1 MAAAIIWVFKY
12 LFWSREKKEIQQ
24 DAPVTPSITQTF
36 QPVINIHSPTITS
49 SDDARKQPSNPDSNS
64 LTKRMPHFS
73 YKGPSNKRIFI
84 SPEGNIGIRDPR
96 DSREENAAA
105 NSLLLRFENEPQGAR
120 ANRVVAKVSFKTSNG
135 LGENLDYGV
144 WLNSPN
150 NWTSMNVGD
159 TRELL
164 IIAVTNSKLLA
175 FDDRRIDGSY
185 YSQWSWMTRRTIEHL
200 EEVEVRLIDQ
210 NTVTS
215 RRFIFLIRYDGEKFT
230 VQERISE
237 L

>member
-1 MAAAIIWVFKY
+1 
-12 LFWSREKKEIQQ
+12 
-24 DAPVTPSITQTF
+24 
-36 QPVINIHSPTITS
+36 
-49 SDDARKQPSNPDSNS
+49 
-64 LTKRMPHFS
+64 
-73 YKGPSNKRIFI
+73 
-84 SPEGNIGIRDPR
+84 
-96 DSREENAAA
+96 
-105 NSLLLRFENEPQGAR
+105 
-120 ANRVVAKVSFKTSNG
+120 
-135 LGENLDYGV
+135 
-144 WLNSPN
+144 
-150 NWTSMNVGD
+150 MNVGD